1 MEYKNVMDYND
12 YELLNYVA
20 DHNEEAHTIIFKKY
34 KPLIITIATKM
45 IKSCNGLGLD
55 INDLIQEGMIG
66 LSIAINSFE
75 EHKDTLFYTYASK
88 CIRRKMIS
96 LIVAASRQKHR
107 FLNESIPI
115 ENSDDT
121 GTLDYLLSDN
131 TINPEKLIVN
141 SETEGELLDKVKKI
155 LTDFEWQVF
164 ELKING
170 FNYHEIADMLD
181 KDDKSIDNASQRIK
195 NKINSKINVSD
206 N

>member
-1 MEYKNVMDYND
+1 
-12 YELLNYVA
+12 
-20 DHNEEAHTIIFKKY
+20 
-34 KPLIITIATKM
+34 
-45 IKSCNGLGLD
+45 
-55 INDLIQEGMIG
+55 
-66 LSIAINSFE
+66 
-75 EHKDTLFYTYASK
+75 
-88 CIRRKMIS
+88 MIS